1 MTYSEF
7 KRQKQFILLDC
18 ISGST
23 AYNLKVAGSDTD
35 KKGIFIMP
43 QNQLYGFNR
52 QEQIGN
58 DSNDEVYFEIGRF
71 LELLTKNNPN
81 ILELLS
87 TPQQF
92 ILYKHPLLSLI
103 KAEDFLSKLCLDT
116 FAGYAQTQIKKARG
130 LNKKINKP
138 LDSERKSVLDFC
150 YVVHGNGSVPLKE
163 WLNETGYSQQ
173 HCGLT
178 DLSHFRDVYLLYHQ
192 SQLTDGTWF
201 RGIVSG
207 TDADD
212 VQLSSV
218 PKTIEPLAVMNFNKD
233 GYSVYCREYR
243 EYKTW
248 EEKRN
253 QRRYQSTL
261 SHGKSYD
268 AKNMMHTFRLLNMA
282 EEIALYSEIR
292 VHRTDRDFLL
302 EVRNGEFEF
311 DALMKMIDEKM
322 EQIKDLY
329 QKSDLPDRPNTNAAE
344 DILIQIRKCFYERD
358 IRQTL

>member
-1 MTYSEF
+1 MITYPEL
-7 KRQKQFILLDC
+7 KQQKQLILLDC

-43 QNQLYGFNR
+43 QQQLYGFNR
-52 QEQIGN
+52 QNQIAN
-58 DSNDEVYFEIGRF
+58 ESHDEVYFEIGRF
-71 LELLTKNNPN
+71 LDLLTKNNPN
-81 ILELLS
+81 LLELLS

-92 ILYKHPLLSLI
+92 ILYKHPLMDLI
-103 KAEDFLSKLCLDT
+103 KAEDFLSKLCLET

-138 LDSERKSVLDFC
+138 LDNDLKSILDFC
-150 YVVHGNGSVPLKE
+150 YVVYGNGSVPLQE
-163 WLNETGYSQQ
+163 WLSEMGYSQQ
-173 HCGLT
+173 RCGLT
-178 DLSHFRDVYLLYHQ
+178 DLPHFRDVYLLYHQ
-192 SQLTDGTWF
+192 SQLTGGSWF

-207 TDADD
+207 TDADE
-212 VQLSSV
+212 VQLSPV
-218 PKTIEPLAVMNFNKD
+218 PKGIEPLAVMNFNKD

-253 QRRYQSTL
+253 QLRYQNTL

-282 EEIALYSEIR
+282 EEIAIYHEVR
-292 VHRTDRDFLL
+292 VHRDDREFLL
-302 EVRNGEFEF
+302 KIRNGEFEF
-311 DALMKMIDEKM
+311 DELMHMVEEKM
-322 EQIKDLY
+322 KRIKLLY
-329 QKSDLPDRPNTNAAE
+329 QQSALPEQPDINKAE
-344 DILIQIRKCFYERD
+344 ALLLECRTGYYDAL
-358 IRQTL
+358 

>member
-1 MTYSEF
+1 MITYPEL
-7 KRQKQFILLDC
+7 KQQKQLILLDC

-23 AYNLKVAGSDTD
+23 AYNLNVAGSDTD

-52 QEQIGN
+52 QEQIAN
-58 DSNDEVYFEIGRF
+58 ESNDEVYFEIGRF
-71 LELLTKNNPN
+71 LELLSKNNPN

-92 ILYKHPLLSLI
+92 ILYKHPLIDLI
-103 KAEDFLSKLCLDT
+103 KAEDFLSKLCLET

-150 YVVHGNGSVPLKE
+150 YVVYGNGSVLLKE
-163 WLNETGYSQQ
+163 WLSDMGYAQQ

-178 DLSHFRDVYLLYHQ
+178 DLAHFRDVYLLYHQ
-192 SQLTDGTWF
+192 SQLTDGSWF
-201 RGIVSG
+201 RGITSG
-207 TDADD
+207 PDADD
-212 VQLSSV
+212 VQLSPV
-218 PKTIEPLAVMNFNKD
+218 PKGLEPLAVMNFNKD

-243 EYKTW
+243 EYKAW

-253 QRRYQSTL
+253 QLRYQSTL

-282 EEIALYSEIR
+282 EEIGLYQEVR
-292 VHRTDRDFLL
+292 VHRNDREFLL
-302 EVRNGEFEF
+302 KIRNGEFEF
-311 DALMKMIDEKM
+311 DALMQMVEEKM
-322 EQIKDLY
+322 EQIREIY
-329 QKSDLPDRPNTNAAE
+329 QKSDLPDKPDLNKAE
-344 DILIQIRKCFYERD
+344 ELLIEIRDSFY
-358 IRQTL
+358 